1 MTIFARHLV
10 LGQPDDDSIS
20 CSWRI
25 LEVVTGA
32 LEVIW
37 GLDAPYEAIVQR
49 QSNDFRAK
57 SRFLA

>member
-37 GLDAPYEAIVQR
+37 GLDAPYEATVQR
-49 QSNDFRAK
+49 
-57 SRFLA
+57 